1 MTKAKLRIE
10 NIGGFRKP
18 FSIEFEK
25 GYLYFVEGSN
35 SSGKTSLIKALAGIL
50 SVSSSG
56 QFELRSD
63 RGILEAEHL
72 GIKSSEKNPQ
82 EGLVNA
88 HAEFG
93 EIKLEID
100 GNNYT
105 YYVKKD
111 GTPVV
116 TPENGNELFL
126 LTGVLSN
133 DSRVLRQL
141 NNGIDDFSWIV
152 DDLSLAKR
160 YGEYTDM
167 LKTRKEDAERLYIRS
182 KQKKNEVESLK
193 KKLDALKDA
202 RSFVE
207 YEMRQMEKQYAEI
220 EELIKEREE
229 KHSEMESKKNSA
241 REIERSIS
249 QLYAEFERK
258 KENIAEEEK
267 ILKSFQEEYTS
278 IPEIVEMEQALEEL
292 ITENQ
297 EKVTKLQ
304 TQRERTQ
311 GVLDLYLPALNSM
324 DKMNISQTKCPLCE
338 TGSIDSEKLSKK
350 IETLKKEIDN
360 INGRIKQHLMKR
372 DFKKREFREK
382 KERKEWL
389 KEEIGNIKDELKKLR
404 ERIRDFP
411 SRISGEEDR
420 LEKKREKIAKL
431 KEKYKELKRKTETV
445 DEEASKAL
453 DAKEE
458 ERTRINKEL
467 GAVETALEET
477 SIQILDKLV
486 PPEKA
491 ERILLILLEKLDFA
505 IQNFSK
511 AANEHRRKAARRFN
525 QNISEMIQKL
535 GFEKLVNIRLNDEYR
550 LYIERIGDNGEG
562 KVIQQIKSLSTSEK
576 LTIALILQSALRST
590 YLSEIP
596 FFLIDGIIQDF
607 DEDRRREVI
616 NYLKRLTTEENIIV
630 IATKLN
636 EELPSIRIQEV

>member
-1 MTKAKLRIE
+1 MTKARLRIE

-18 FSIEFEK
+18 LSIEFEK
-25 GYLYFVEGSN
+25 GYLYFIEGSN

-50 SVSSSG
+50 SVSPSG
-56 QFELRSD
+56 QFELKSD

-93 EIKLEID
+93 KIKLEID
-100 GNNYT
+100 GNNYI
-105 YYVKKD
+105 YHVKKD

-141 NNGIDDFSWIV
+141 NDGIDDFNWIV

-160 YGEYTDM
+160 YGEYTDI
-167 LKTRKEDAERLYIRS
+167 LKTRKEDAERLYTRS
-182 KQKKNEVESLK
+182 KQKKNEVENLE

-202 RSFVE
+202 RSSVG
-207 YEMRQMEKQYAEI
+207 YEMKHMEKQYKEI
-220 EELIKEREE
+220 EDLIKEREE
-229 KHSEMESKKNSA
+229 KYSEMENEKNST
-241 REIERSIS
+241 REIKRSIS
-249 QLYAEFERK
+249 QLNTEFERK
-258 KENIAEEEK
+258 GEDIAEEEK
-267 ILKSFQEEYTS
+267 ILKSHQEEYTS
-278 IPEIVEMEQALEEL
+278 IPEIAEMEQALEKL
-292 ITENQ
+292 ITEAQ

-311 GVLDLYLPALNSM
+311 GVLDLYLPALNNM
-324 DKMNISQTKCPLCE
+324 RKMNVSQTKCPLCE
-338 TGSIDSEKLSKK
+338 TGSIDSEKLSEK

-360 INGRIKQHLMKR
+360 INGRIKQHLMNK
-372 DFKKREFREK
+372 DFKKREFQKK

-389 KEEIGNIKDELKKLR
+389 RKEIGNIKDELKKLS
-404 ERIRDFP
+404 ERIRDLP

-431 KEKYKELKRKTETV
+431 EEEYEELKKRTEMV

-458 ERTRINKEL
+458 QKTRINKEI
-467 GAVETALEET
+467 GAAETALEET

-491 ERILLILLEKLDFA
+491 ERILLILLEKLDFT

-511 AANEHRRKAARRFN
+511 VANEHRREAAKRFN

-550 LYIERIGDNGEG
+550 LYIERIGDNGEE

-576 LTIALILQSALRST
+576 LTIALILQSALRNT

-616 NYLKRLTTEENIIV
+616 NYLKQLTAEENIIV
-630 IATKLN
+630 IATRLN
-636 EELPSIRIQEV
+636 EELPSIKIQEV